1 MNVPIAICI
10 GLSTLLTFYTLGTIP
25 RTDRGPAC
33 FDGHRRFPLLAI
45 PFFILAG
52 ILMGEGGMARRV
64 LIHFAASM
72 VGWLTGGLAY
82 CQYADLHECSDRFRV
97 RRPRRFF
104 VGRRIHDSGDEQTGV
119 FAGRLMSQ

>member
-1 MNVPIAICI
+1 MEVQVLILVASFLIFLIMNVPIAVCI

-25 RTDRGPAC
+25 AGPTVAQRLSM
-33 FDGHRRFPLLAI
+33 GIGSFPLLAI

-52 ILMGEGGMARRV
+52 ILMGEGGMARR

-82 CQYADLHECSDRFRV
+82 VNTLTCMMFGS
-97 RRPRRFF
+97 
-104 VGRRIHDSGDEQTGV
+104 I
-119 FAGRLMSQ
+119 